1 MEKRVSRTRAARER
15 SPPSSR
21 TRSKSPARVEV
32 SGRDS
37 APIKKTRTATR
48 KIEKEPEEVSSSSQ
62 SSTPKKLSAGKK
74 EKIVLEDSADNE
86 EVANINAR
94 STRLST
100 LRKRT
105 SPIMY
110 KNTPTPSTT
119 EEIKRSVSRTA
130 SSLTKE
136 DSDEN
141 DEEVELVPNQQ
152 TEFQNLGIFTK
163 PLVNFLLL
171 ILLAVFPIIIATA
184 SKVGW
189 KCSLIIPELKNIEN
203 FVTLQAFS
211 FSVAIHSLSVL
222 VSLLPVGRFV
232 KLPDSE
238 KEYKFNGTLAA
249 FILTG
254 ILFAL
259 EFKNLDS
266 LTAVYNNV
274 DRLLFLSIAK
284 CLMIS
289 VFLVII
295 QKYNFRILPNTEVN
309 PYGNSGKF
317 WNDLVA
323 GRELN
328 PKPFGFVDLK
338 RVIYVQS
345 IIYILVINIAYL
357 YKNVTIPAIETT
369 IEGSPVNELIKQTY
383 NNFIFIVQN
392 SEYNLAGFV
401 ASSLLILYALDLL
414 IFEHHL
420 ATSFQLNDEGLGAE
434 VLLRYATFPF
444 LICFIPRYLFTN
456 NIVVNSYVLAFAAV
470 IFIIG
475 LVIKRC
481 SNCLKYEYRIHPN
494 DAKFKD
500 LATLPTF
507 QNHRL
512 IIGKWWSRIRQPNLF
527 GEILLHL
534 ALLNLLTPKFDC
546 SSFFGIFT
554 IIAYLIYRSISINR
568 KNAIKY
574 ESSWQRYTSA
584 VKYNLLPRVY

>member
-48 KIEKEPEEVSSSSQ
+48 KVEKDSEESSSQ
-62 SSTPKKLSAGKK
+62 SSTPKKLQKAGKK
-74 EKIVLEDSADNE
+74 EKEKQVNVMDDSADNE
-86 EVANINAR
+86 EVADINAR

-105 SPIMY
+105 SPVTY

-119 EEIKRSVSRTA
+119 DEIKRSVSRTA

-136 DSDEN
+136 DSDE
-141 DEEVELVPNQQ
+141 DEEEVKLVPSQPDLQ
-152 TEFQNLGIFTK
+152 SLGIYTK
-163 PLVNFLLL
+163 PFVNFLLL
-171 ILLAVFPIIIATA
+171 IVLAIFPIIIATA

-189 KCSLIIPELKNIEN
+189 KCSLIIAEFKNIEN
-203 FVTLQAFS
+203 FVTVQS
-211 FSVAIHSLSVL
+211 FSLSVAVHTLSVL

-249 FILTG
+249 FVLTG
-254 ILFAL
+254 ILFAM

-266 LTAVYNNV
+266 FSAVVNNA

-284 CLMIS
+284 CLLIS
-289 VFLVII
+289 IVLNFIH
-295 QKYNFRILPNTEVN
+295 KYNFRVMPNTEPN
-309 PYGNSGKF
+309 QYGNTGKYF
-317 WNDLVA
+317 TDLLA

-328 PKPFGFVDLK
+328 PKPFGFVDAK
-338 RVIYVQS
+338 RIIYVQS
-345 IIYILVINIAYL
+345 VMYILVLNIGYMF
-357 YKNVTIPAIETT
+357 KNITIPVIETAT
-369 IEGSPVNELIKQTY
+369 EGSPINELIKQTY
-383 NNFIFIVQN
+383 SNFINIIQN

-420 ATSFQLNDEGLGAE
+420 ATSFQLNDEGMGAE
-434 VLLRYATFPF
+434 VFLRFAGFPF
-444 LICFIPRYLFTN
+444 LISILPRYLFAN
-456 NIVVNSYVLAFAAV
+456 NIVFNCNCQLAFTAV

-481 SNCLKYEYRIHPN
+481 SNCLKYEYRLHPN
-494 DAKFKD
+494 DAKYK
-500 LATLPTF
+500 
-507 QNHRL
+507 
-512 IIGKWWSRIRQPNLF
+512 
-527 GEILLHL
+527 GEIFCGF
-534 ALLNLLTPKFDC
+534 KE
-546 SSFFGIFT
+546 FF
-554 IIAYLIYRSISINR
+554 
-568 KNAIKY
+568 
-574 ESSWQRYTSA
+574 
-584 VKYNLLPRVY
+584 